1 MCLRSL
7 LCQVGADSW
16 THRQT
21 DIGSGPLGERGGLT
35 SVCVCFKQEVCL
47 YSQKHFA
54 PWRAGDPNSSFLVL
68 KRLDLAS
75 RENPA
80 PARPHPR
87 WRGFPAAA
95 LEGVALCGLEAA
107 SLSSLSPSTPAS
119 HAAI

>member
-1 MCLRSL
+1 MPGRGRQLDS
-7 LCQVGADSW
+7 QADR
-16 THRQT
+16 HRKRPF
-21 DIGSGPLGERGGLT
+21 GGEGRT
-35 SVCVCFKQEVCL
+35 NKCVCVCLCFKQEVCL

-68 KRLDLAS
+68 KRLGLAS